1 MNKNDIYKL
10 LNNKKIWHEIIEHE
24 AVYNMADLKK
34 TKLLYPEYDAK
45 NLFLCDDKKNY
56 FLITRSL
63 SFASQKDLNEILNL
77 NPGSVSPFGLLNDK
91 ELKVKFF
98 IDKSFMMDKY
108 IIGVHPNDN
117 TATVWL
123 NVMDLIEIIK
133 EHGNEINIVEI

>member
-1 MNKNDIYKL
+1 MFYLKL
-10 LNNKKIWHEIIEHE
+10 VNNSILHTFSNQLI
-24 AVYNMADLKK
+24 V
-34 TKLLYPEYDAK
+34 
-45 NLFLCDDKKNY
+45 DKKNY
-56 FLITRSL
+56 FLITVKGIKKINLKEFKNKNNTRSL
-63 SFASQKDLNEILNL
+63 SFASQKDLSEILNL

-123 NVMDLIEIIK
+123 NVMDLIEIIN

>member
-10 LNNKKIWHEIIEHE
+10 LNNKKIWHEIVEHE
-24 AVYNMADLKK
+24 AVYNMEDLKK

-56 FLITRSL
+56 FLITVIGIKKINLKEFKNKNNTRSL

-91 ELKVKFF
+91 EFC
-98 IDKSFMMDKY
+98 I
-108 IIGVHPNDN
+108 
-117 TATVWL
+117 A
-123 NVMDLIEIIK
+123 
-133 EHGNEINIVEI
+133 

>member
-1 MNKNDIYKL
+1 MDRCYVGRVHIAHIFGDDSIHYNEGIGRTIKEFKNKN
-10 LNNKKIWHEIIEHE
+10 N
-24 AVYNMADLKK
+24 
-34 TKLLYPEYDAK
+34 
-45 NLFLCDDKKNY
+45 
-56 FLITRSL
+56 TRSL

-123 NVMDLIEIIK
+123 NVMDLIEIIN